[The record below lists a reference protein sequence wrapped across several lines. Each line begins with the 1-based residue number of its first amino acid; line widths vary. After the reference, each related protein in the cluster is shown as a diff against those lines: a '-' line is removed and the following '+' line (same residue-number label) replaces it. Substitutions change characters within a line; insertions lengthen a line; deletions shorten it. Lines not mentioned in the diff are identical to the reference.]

1 MFELGNSDGK
11 IPLLIW
17 ILIGFIA
24 LLILLL
30 IILIIIVA
38 NNSRNKE
45 RFDRVTPN
53 ANSVS
58 DNNGTNEFSDSNC
71 ANVNG
76 RLITDKDWT
85 FLVREQDILNIKA
98 LENQTERVIMYACKE
113 SDIKKAKKFHNTIAD
128 VGRKELDNI
137 LGEEENSKPN
147 KKKKSKKR

>member
-1 MFELGNSDGK
+1 M
-11 IPLLIW
+11 
-17 ILIGFIA
+17 
-24 LLILLL
+24 
-30 IILIIIVA
+30 
-38 NNSRNKE
+38 
-45 RFDRVTPN
+45 
-53 ANSVS
+53 
-58 DNNGTNEFSDSNC
+58 

>member
-11 IPLLIW
+11 IPILIW

-45 RFDRVTPN
+45 RFDGVTPI

-58 DNNGTNEFSDSNC
+58 DNNGTNEFSDSNW
-71 ANVNG
+71 
-76 RLITDKDWT
+76 L
-85 FLVREQDILNIKA
+85 
-98 LENQTERVIMYACKE
+98 M
-113 SDIKKAKKFHNTIAD
+113 
-128 VGRKELDNI
+128 
-137 LGEEENSKPN
+137 
-147 KKKKSKKR
+147 